1 MFNGSYVHEIH
12 SDHIVEP
19 LHVIQIVIQLKNVF
33 FFFLLWPRTVRDTHL
48 SQIVPDRL
56 STRMFR
62 LTSDWSDHPRTQ
74 E

>member
-1 MFNGSYVHEIH
+1 M
-12 SDHIVEP
+12 EP

-33 FFFLLWPRTVRDTHL
+33 FFLLLPRTVRDTHL

-62 LTSDWSDHPRTQ
+62 LTSDWSDHPRT
-74 E
+74 EE